1 MKKKQFTIVLA
12 LILCVVGVLILTST
26 KAAASTFEEKIKESQ
41 ERKAELEQ
49 LLEDAKNRKEEY
61 EQHKQETQDKMASL
75 QTDIDSILTYIEQ
88 IDMELATVT
97 ENLDSLEIMIA
108 EREEKLLQ
116 VQLELEEAILA
127 EEEQYETM
135 KNRIRYIYENGNES
149 IWDVLVS
156 ADGLIDFL
164 NRMEYRSKIAAYDN
178 TLLERYELAK
188 EITKTNEAY
197 VEASLEELY
206 QLKEEA
212 EFERDSYLALS
223 AEKGEQIELYM
234 AQYQITEEILEEY
247 GEQIENE
254 EMTIEE
260 IYRQEEERAQEEAQ
274 IRAEEEERI
283 RLEEERK
290 RQEEE
295 RRRAEEE
302 ERKRKEEEERLRKEA
317 EEKKRLEE
325 QMAQERLNAAAN
337 IEMTLETSLKK
348 MIWPLPGDPNVY
360 SKFGP
365 RKAPLPGATTY
376 HQGVD
381 IGGKYG
387 AQIVAALAGTAT
399 VSYSAT
405 GGNRVVINHG
415 NGIKT
420 RYLHCSKVLVKT
432 GDFVMQGQVI
442 ALVGSTGIS
451 TGPHLHFGVQINN
464 TYVDPLNYISYK

>member
-1 MKKKQFTIVLA
+1 MKKKQFAFLLA
-12 LILCVVGVLILTST
+12 LVLCIVGVLVLTST
-26 KAAASTFEEKIKESQ
+26 KAAASTFEEKIKESL

-49 LLEDAKNRKEEY
+49 LLEDSKNRKEEY
-61 EQHKQETQDKMASL
+61 EQHKQETQDKMDSL
-75 QTDIDSILTYIEQ
+75 QADINSILTYIEQ
-88 IDMELATVT
+88 IDMELAAVT
-97 ENLDSLEIMIA
+97 ENLDSLETMIA

-223 AEKGEQIELYM
+223 AEKGKQIELYM
-234 AQYQITEEILEEY
+234 AQYQITEELLEEY

-254 EMTIEE
+254 TMTIDE
-260 IYRQEEERAQEEAQ
+260 IYRLEEERAQEEEQ

-295 RRRAEEE
+295 RRRAEEAE
-302 ERKRKEEEERLRKEA
+302 KKRKEEEE
-317 EEKKRLEE
+317 KKKLEE

-337 IEMTLETSLKK
+337 IEMTLETSLSKI
-348 MIWPLPGDPNVY
+348 IWPLPGDPNVY

-365 RKAPLPGATTY
+365 RKAPLPGASTY
-376 HQGVD
+376 HKGVD

-387 AQIVAALAGTAT
+387 AQIVAALAGTAK
-399 VSYSAT
+399 VSYSSS
-405 GGNRVVINHG
+405 GGNYVKIDHG
-415 NGIKT
+415 NGIVTK
-420 RYLHCSKVLVKT
+420 YLHCSKVLVKT

-451 TGPHLHFGVQINN
+451 TGPHLHFGLIIND
-464 TYVDPLNYISYK
+464 TYVDPLKYISYK